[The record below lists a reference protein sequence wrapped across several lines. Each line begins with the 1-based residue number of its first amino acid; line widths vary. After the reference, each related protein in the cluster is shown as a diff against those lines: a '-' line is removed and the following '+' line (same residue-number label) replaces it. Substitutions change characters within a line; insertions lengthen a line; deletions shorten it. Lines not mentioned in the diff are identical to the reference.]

1 MLYETQ
7 KNLASNLGNKLT
19 KAHLQWSKRKMNVKL
34 AAETLSNSVAES
46 LEFLQKECEQFSD
59 AGGTAEYA
67 RNINDVFDVMNST
80 KSEGA
85 KGFKRPI
92 SRETYQEFNERFEEI
107 IEYIKG
113 LRVECETGPIL
124 SSVSNTPFTGFLN
137 NMMNFLNLFKDYIL
151 TNKIE
156 SGMLITHRFSQDLIE
171 TLFGCIR
178 AMNGYNNNPNVQQF
192 EAAFRK
198 LLVHNDIVCPKKS
211 NCIEIGT
218 KILTVS
224 SYRPIKQ
231 AEDSLALEEIE
242 IDEQICESNP
252 EYDFDFDFDFAN
264 QLTDDAHCHSLAFRA
279 SVLENKIMKAKKSK
293 LLVKCE
299 KCIDAFVENELLEDS
314 FIRFKS
320 KRSTIMQPCKST
332 FEICKFVDTFLKF
345 SEGKAISFKASLLHI
360 LRKIPFDTLY
370 PSSDFESHGTSG
382 HKYDFVKQII
392 TTYMDMKSIQTAR
405 ALTLKMQKDPVR
417 HQLTKIIQRAGQ

>member
-1 MLYETQ
+1 
-7 KNLASNLGNKLT
+7 
-19 KAHLQWSKRKMNVKL
+19 
-34 AAETLSNSVAES
+34 
-46 LEFLQKECEQFSD
+46 
-59 AGGTAEYA
+59 
-67 RNINDVFDVMNST
+67 MNST
-80 KSEGA
+80 KSLVA

-92 SRETYQEFNERFEEI
+92 SGETYEEFSKRFDEI

-124 SSVSNTPFTGFLN
+124 SSVSNTPFTGFMN
-137 NMMNFLNLFKDYIL
+137 NMINFLNLFKDYIQ
-151 TNKIE
+151 TKKNE

-178 AMNGYNNNPNVQQF
+178 GMNGYNNNPNVQQF

-198 LLVHNDIVCPKKS
+198 LLVHNDIVCPQKS

-224 SYRPIKQ
+224 SHRPTKKAQ
-231 AEDSLALEEIE
+231 NSPALEDES
-242 IDEQICESNP
+242 DEQICESDL
-252 EYDFDFDFDFAN
+252 EYDFDFAN
-264 QLTDDAHCHSLAFRA
+264 QFTDDAHCHSLAFRA
-279 SVLENKIMKAKKSK
+279 SVLESKIMKAKKSK

-320 KRSTIMQPCKST
+320 KTSGIMQPCKST
-332 FEICKFVDTFLKF
+332 FEICKFVDTFLKC
-345 SEGKAISFKASLLHI
+345 SEGRAISFKASLLHM

-370 PSSDFESHGTSG
+370 TSSDFESHGTSG
-382 HKYDFVKQII
+382 HKYEFVKQII

-405 ALTLKMQKDPVR
+405 ALKNARRSGSSPAYQNISKSRP
-417 HQLTKIIQRAGQ
+417 IITSLHPNE